1 MASIFFPLLSWGI
14 PTALHCAA
22 ETRIQTDTLSLP
34 HAHTQTYKCPP
45 PQFLHAFANTLATP
59 RTTVT
64 HHHHACLAWVP
75 LHRRRGGNTTGRFRL
90 KKVGGGTLTVVE
102 KWDEA
107 SVGRKSVKTA
117 CRILGSN
124 VHRCL
129 SLPWVFV
136 CVLCGLSHRCM
147 PRVVGDV

>member
-14 PTALHCAA
+14 PTALHSAA
-22 ETRIQTDTLSLP
+22 ETRIQTDTSRSL
-34 HAHTQTYKCPP
+34 KCPP
-45 PQFLHAFANTLATP
+45 PQFLHAFANTLTTP

-64 HHHHACLAWVP
+64 HHHHACWAWAS
-75 LHRRRGGNTTGRFRL
+75 LHRRRGDNTTGRFRL
-90 KKVGGGTLTVVE
+90 KKVEGGTFTVVE

-107 SVGRKSVKTA
+107 SVGRKSVITA
-117 CRILGSN
+117 WRILGSN

-129 SLPWVFV
+129 SLPWFFV
-136 CVLCGLSHRCM
+136 CVLCRLSHRCM